1 MYITEGSRPKAI
13 TFEYASIAA
22 WEAVEIPSSKIRGSG
37 VGLASTVTP
46 SENAISSGS
55 WRGERWGWLYVG
67 MNTGWI
73 AGNAITGILFS
84 SLWFLFSYLT
94 ILGSGACY

>member
-1 MYITEGSRPKAI
+1 MYITDGSRPKAI

-22 WEAVEIPSSKIRGSG
+22 WDAVEIPSSKIRGSG

-55 WRGERWGWLYVG
+55 WRGERWGRLSVG

-73 AGNAITGILFS
+73 AGNVIIGIRFS
-84 SLWFLFSYLT
+84 SSWFWTSYLT
-94 ILGSGACY
+94 ILGSEACY